1 MGDPR
6 KLRKKWS
13 GPRHPWRSEQLA
25 RELYLIG
32 TYGLRN
38 KRELWKAMTELS
50 RIRKQARGLLA
61 TPADVREKKGAN
73 LLSSLYKKGLVDKN
87 ATLDDVLSLTI
98 ENLLERRLQTIV
110 WRKGLAKTPQQA
122 RQLITHRHIKI
133 GDRIVNV
140 PGYMV
145 LREEEDKVKIREDS
159 PIVLRLVSQESS

>member
-25 RELYLIG
+25 RELYLVG

-61 TPADVREKKGAN
+61 APAEVRAKEEAK
-73 LLSSLYKKGLVDKN
+73 LLSSLYKKGLVDEN
-87 ATLDDVLSLTI
+87 ATLDDVLSLTV
-98 ENLLERRLQTIV
+98 ENLLERRLQSVV
-110 WRKGLAKTPQQA
+110 WRKGFAKTPYQA
-122 RQLITHRHIKI
+122 RQLITHRHIKV
-133 GDRIVNV
+133 GDRVINV
-140 PGYMV
+140 PGYLV
-145 LREEEDKVKIREDS
+145 LRNEEDKVKIREDS
-159 PIVLRLVSQESS
+159 PIALRLVSKGD